1 MEIIAFANGIIQM
14 GVIWAAKTKVN
25 GASERAVI
33 ITLAAASWLLSVTGL
48 LLLTVGAESLLNAA
62 AWLIYAAIGLA
73 MAIGVVT
80 GLRKAP
86 IRWTWRPHRYEW
98 KTSRAAGARQRAQQ
112 RRSYSGYTVV

>member
-14 GVIWAAKTKVN
+14 GVIWAAKMKVN

-48 LLLTVGAESLLNAA
+48 LLLTIGAETMLNAA
-62 AWLIYAAIGLA
+62 CMVDYAAIGLA
-73 MAIGVVT
+73 VAAGLFA
-80 GLRKAP
+80 GLRRSPLRFA
-86 IRWTWRPHRYEW
+86 WRPQRYEW
-98 KTSRAAGARQRAQQ
+98 KTSRVSGARQRAQQ

>member
-25 GASERAVI
+25 GAGERAAI

-62 AWLIYAAIGLA
+62 AWLVYAAIGLA
-73 MAIGVVT
+73 MVAGIVA
-80 GLRKAP
+80 GLRRSP
-86 IRWTWRPHRYEW
+86 LRFTWRPQRYEW
-98 KTSRAAGARQRAQQ
+98 KSSRVSGARQRAQQ